1 MAARP
6 RFAVCVHAAPSCVD
20 CSPLILHLKC
30 GRYSKAYH
38 RVCKLGV
45 RKYFEHAGAL
55 IVSRASRTGVAGGWQ
70 GENHS
75 ASYSL
80 LLRRGRVERVEQGW
94 LVVGGVEPTF
104 PTYTTLLMVP
114 TLPTVPTYTTL
125 RR

>member
-55 IVSRASRTGVAGGWQ
+55 ITADGTGD
-70 GENHS
+70 
-75 ASYSL
+75 
-80 LLRRGRVERVEQGW
+80 ERIKLE
-94 LVVGGVEPTF
+94 GVPKGHTF
-104 PTYTTLLMVP
+104 TF
-114 TLPTVPTYTTL
+114 
-125 RR
+125 